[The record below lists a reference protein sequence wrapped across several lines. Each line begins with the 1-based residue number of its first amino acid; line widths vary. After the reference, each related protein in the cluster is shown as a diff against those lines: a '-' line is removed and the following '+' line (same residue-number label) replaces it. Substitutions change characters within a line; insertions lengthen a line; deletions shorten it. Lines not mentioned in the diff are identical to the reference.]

1 MYMFWKITCIQ
12 CLIAISENS
21 VEILKKAIPYLF
33 HFFAAYG
40 VGMLCFGVVMMVW
53 HNFKKKDNALPKL
66 YMYGGVVT
74 ALISLLCY
82 YVVSNKSFAQKI
94 AYLLL
99 ISGLSMSISFL
110 ILKIKRRKKA
120 IGEYK
125 KQITIGSSETGKVRT
140 FIKPEQENKIQE
152 NHLIDMSELA
162 IKVKDYPELPRLMM
176 LNDMP
181 AKFKCLVELKEN
193 VPADLYAA
201 YARWSYQMS
210 TLDVPLELLYQVF
223 DNVDRN
229 LLMSENEQET
239 FNSLPE
245 YITIYRGSK
254 LSEEK
259 PRLSWS
265 LDENIAMKYYQ
276 GRLFK
281 AIVKKEEIIAC
292 FSDDCENEV
301 LAYVP
306 ENFEITE

>member
-1 MYMFWKITCIQ
+1 MESIKVFMNVLGTMGTMESAYT
-12 CLIAISENS
+12 ISDVIIVVAVIGIIMTLLGLLYEKN
-21 VEILKKAIPYLF
+21 KNRKNRKLF
-33 HFFAAYG
+33 
-40 VGMLCFGVVMMVW
+40 
-53 HNFKKKDNALPKL
+53 
-66 YMYGGVVT
+66 
-74 ALISLLCY
+74 I
-82 YVVSNKSFAQKI
+82 
-94 AYLLL
+94 
-99 ISGLSMSISFL
+99 
-110 ILKIKRRKKA
+110 
-120 IGEYK
+120 
-125 KQITIGSSETGKVRT
+125 IGSSGSGKV
-140 FIKPEQENKIQE
+140 FSYIKPNLPAAETESLDRSQG

-181 AKFKCLVELKEN
+181 AKFKYLVELKEN

-245 YITIYRGSK
+245 YITIYRGTK
-254 LSEEK
+254 YDEDI

-265 LDENIAMKYYQ
+265 RDKNIAMKYYQ

-306 ENFEITE
+306 ENFEIIE